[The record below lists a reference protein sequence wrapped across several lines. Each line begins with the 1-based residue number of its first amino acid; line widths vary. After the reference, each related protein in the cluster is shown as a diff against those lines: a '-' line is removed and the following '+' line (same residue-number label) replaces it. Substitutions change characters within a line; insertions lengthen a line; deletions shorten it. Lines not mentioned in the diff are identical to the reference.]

1 MFATVTRRC
10 TQAGAIMETTAV
22 AASNVFDLQ
31 ARRQRRIARRMAM
44 QAIML
49 QLAYPCLFRYIT
61 PYSTLPATRCT

>member
-1 MFATVTRRC
+1 
-10 TQAGAIMETTAV
+10 METTAV

-44 QAIML
+44 QAIIL
-49 QLAYPCLFRYIT
+49 QAAYPCLFRYIT